1 MNDETTMMPTSTFS
15 FSLSASRRLLAGL
28 ALSALSLHALADSPY
43 QKGPNPTLESLE
55 AAKGPF
61 AISNAKL
68 PASSEYGAASTVYY
82 PTDRAAGKHG
92 LLVLCPGFVSSA
104 SQYSGVAQRIA
115 SHGFVVAVVSTKTL
129 LDLPKARSVQ
139 IVAVM
144 KAVLAQNKVP
154 AVAYAGLVDESR
166 VAFSGHSAGGA
177 GTFYAAATNPQVKAL
192 IGIMPGEPSSNFTP
206 FAGIRIPSLILTGET
221 DTIANTWSRPYFES
235 LSADLPAAKIELG
248 GTGHLASWSTSSA
261 AQQGKVAKYMTA
273 WVKRF
278 LDDDTR
284 YTPFIKTA
292 ASDMSVFAT
301 KGDY

>member
-1 MNDETTMMPTSTFS
+1 MAFNRTFS
-15 FSLSASRRLLAGL
+15 LPMAASAVSTASRRLLAGL

-43 QKGPNPTLESLE
+43 QKGPAPTVEALE

-61 AISNAKL
+61 ATATAKL
-68 PASSEYGAASTVYY
+68 PASSDYGSASTVYY
-82 PTDRAAGKHG
+82 PTDRSAGSYG

-104 SQYSGVAQRIA
+104 SLYAGVAQRIA
-115 SHGFVVAVVSTKTL
+115 SHGFVVAVVSTKSL
-129 LDLPKARSVQ
+129 LDQPKPRAAQ
-139 IVAVM
+139 IIAVM
-144 KAVLAQNKVP
+144 KAVLAQNKTA
-154 AVAYAGLVDESR
+154 AVAYAGQVDENR

-192 IGIMPGEPSSNFTP
+192 IGIMPGEPSTNFTP

-221 DTIANTWSRPYFES
+221 DALANTWSRPYFES
-235 LSADLPAAKIELG
+235 LSADLPAAKIELA
-248 GTGHLASWSTSSA
+248 GTGHLASWTTASA

-278 LDDDTR
+278 LDEDTR

-292 ASDMSVFAT
+292 ASDMSAFAS
-301 KGDY
+301 KGEY